1 MNGRLTNEEIIKNAT
16 SFPFPE
22 ENILY
27 HSQVAIQKNVL
38 LVGKS
43 GVGKTTLFEV
53 LKDVNHKTSS
63 TYSFFASGP
72 KDPSYTP
79 LVVRNSS
86 GRAYSINVID
96 TPGICEVRSALKESR
111 SNDAIIKAIQECI
124 HSSVTFISAVFLLLP
139 INFALNEEDLQALNI
154 MRTLLGDSFKKTHF

>member
-63 TYSFFASGP
+63 TYSFFCVWTKRSIV
-72 KDPSYTP
+72 Y
-79 LVVRNSS
+79 SS
-86 GRAYSINVID
+86 G
-96 TPGICEVRSALKESR
+96 C
-111 SNDAIIKAIQECI
+111 
-124 HSSVTFISAVFLLLP
+124 
-139 INFALNEEDLQALNI
+139 
-154 MRTLLGDSFKKTHF
+154 